1 MNYFPT
7 NMGNWNYG
15 KSLDW
20 LERLNYN
27 KASNVN
33 LLKKYYPDIKDN
45 VIHSGYFGTM
55 DSVLLYSYIR
65 EYKPKNILEI
75 GGGTSTKIMFQ
86 ALEKN
91 NENTKLTCFALQ
103 RTSEDFKI
111 PKNVE
116 YVFHDGDFMDSY
128 YQNPI
133 DLEKLDFV
141 FIDGPH
147 EAYFATFFCYE
158 ILDNLKQNTLI
169 HIHDF
174 QEPRI
179 LQEGYEKGWYTL
191 GEYMKHPTITDE
203 AFTVYYHLK
212 YHQNYDLLCKSN
224 DLLENNF
231 ELVNFIENIS
241 NCMYKNA
248 FNEKGLF
255 KKKKSRIENETQA
268 SSIYLLKS

>member
-1 MNYFPT
+1 
-7 NMGNWNYG
+7 MGCWNYG

-20 LERLNYN
+20 LDELKYN
-27 KASNVN
+27 KENVGS
-33 LLKKYYPDIKDN
+33 LLKKYYPEIKDD

-55 DSVLLYSYIR
+55 DSVLLYCYIR

-75 GGGTSTKIMFQ
+75 GGGTSTKIMLQ
-86 ALEKN
+86 ALTKN
-91 NENTKLTCFALQ
+91 NENAKITCFALQ

-111 PKNVE
+111 SEKIDYE
-116 YVFHDGDFMDSY
+116 FYAGDFMDTY

-133 DLEKLDFV
+133 DLGKIDFI

-158 ILDNLKQNTLI
+158 ILDKLKNNTLI

-174 QEPRI
+174 QEPSVLR
-179 LQEGYEKGWYTL
+179 EGYEKSWYVL

-203 AFTVYYHLK
+203 AYTVYFHLK
-212 YHQNYDLLCKSN
+212 NNTNYKLLCKSN

-231 ELVNFIENIS
+231 NLVEFIENVS

-248 FNEKGLF
+248 FEKKGLF
-255 KKKKSRIENETQA
+255 KQRKSRIKNETQA